1 MRLLLLRHAQTP
13 SNVKALLDT
22 EVPGPGLTDVGHQQA
37 QRLVERMADHQPT
50 AVFVSNMV
58 RTHLTAEPLV
68 TARGLQVHER
78 DGIREISAG
87 DLCMASD
94 LPSALAYRDV
104 IAAWAQGDLGPRLP
118 GGEHGSDVLDRFDS
132 VVEEARRLADP
143 CALIVSHGAMIRTW
157 VGARGAN
164 LDSTFIAENYLD
176 NTDLV
181 VMDRV
186 GADWHVREWA
196 GRAI

>member
-1 MRLLLLRHAQTP
+1 MRLLLVRHAQTP
-13 SNVKALLDT
+13 SNVRALLDT

-37 QRLVERMADHQPT
+37 SRLVGRMSGHQPT
-50 AVFVSNMV
+50 AVFVSTMV
-58 RTHLTAEPLV
+58 RTQLTAQPLV
-68 TARGLQVHER
+68 TSRSLPVHVR
-78 DGIREISAG
+78 DGVREISAG

-104 IAAWAQGDLGPRLP
+104 ITSWAQGDLSPRLP
-118 GGEHGSDVLDRFDS
+118 GGEHGAHVLERFDA
-132 VVEEARRLADP
+132 VVEEARRLAEP

-164 LDSTFIAENYLD
+164 LDPGFIGENYLD

-181 VMDRV
+181 VLDRV
-186 GADWHVREWA
+186 RGAWHVREWA
-196 GRAI
+196 GRVV

>member
-1 MRLLLLRHAQTP
+1 MRLLLVRHAQTP

-37 QRLVERMADHQPT
+37 ARLVGRMADHAPT

-58 RTHLTAEPLV
+58 RTHLTAQPLV
-68 TARGLQVHER
+68 GARNLQMHVR

-87 DLCMASD
+87 DLTMASD

-104 IAAWAQGDLGPRLP
+104 ITAWAQGDLIPRLP
-118 GGEHGSDVLDRFDS
+118 GGEDGRDVLDRFDS
-132 VVEEARRLADP
+132 VVDEARRLAEP

-157 VGARGAN
+157 VGARGGN
-164 LDSTFIAENYLD
+164 LTRSFVAENYLD

-186 GADWHVREWA
+186 GTGWHVQEWA
-196 GRAI
+196 GRAV